1 MDYLS
6 ICIPRIESTVTKK
19 YIAISFKNIG
29 KIHRI
34 DIVGSNSGSKK
45 AFVHFTH
52 CYEND
57 LGIGFKNIIESG
69 ETVKFVHSRLG
80 WFWKCSKS
88 RSDRYKHVN
97 KN

>member
-1 MDYLS
+1 MDCLS
-6 ICIPRIESTVTKK
+6 ICIPRIESSVSKK

-34 DIVGSNSGSKK
+34 DIVGSSGDYKK

-52 CYEND
+52 CYDND
-57 LGIGFKNIIESG
+57 LGINFKNIINNG

-88 RSDRYKHVN
+88 RSARHQ
-97 KN
+97 